1 MLINKNNRYSN
12 ASIILIILIFIAVT
26 LGFMIK
32 LPSIFR
38 KYDKEMHFIFY
49 FYASFFIN
57 LLYAK
62 NRLNNYLMVIIFL
75 TAFGFFIEHFQ
86 EYSNHFF
93 NKKIHGR
100 FDIQDI
106 KYNLLGIF
114 LFSTIWV
121 FNYIF
126 KMLFRIRK
134 A

>member
-1 MLINKNNRYSN
+1 MLINKNNSYSN

-38 KYDKEMHFIFY
+38 KYDKELHFIFY

-75 TAFGFFIEHFQ
+75 SAFGFFIEHFQ

-121 FNYIF
+121 FNYIY
-126 KMLFRIRK
+126 KMFFRIRK

>member
-1 MLINKNNRYSN
+1 MLTNKNNRYSN
-12 ASIILIILIFIAVT
+12 ISVIATILVFLAVT
-26 LGFMIK
+26 MGFMIK
-32 LPSIFR
+32 LPSIFGR
-38 KYDKEMHFIFY
+38 YDKVMHFIFY
-49 FYASFFIN
+49 FYTSFFIN

-62 NRLNNYLMVIIFL
+62 NRLINYLMAIIFL
-75 TAFGFFIEHFQ
+75 TSFGFFIEYFQ

-114 LFSTIWV
+114 LFTTIWV

-126 KMLFRIRK
+126 IILFRNRK